1 MTARAAGLILA
12 ALVLSGTARADDPV
26 VLDSAAAAAQA
37 TAPGMTT
44 YRLKG
49 AALLRPIRIGDDG
62 THTYIE
68 WSADQPIPAVFAIDP
83 RGAEQIVDGYMR
95 GDLFTID
102 RVYPRLVFRID
113 KDKAEA
119 WRNEARGGGA

>member
-1 MTARAAGLILA
+1 MTARAMLALAVLALAGA
-12 ALVLSGTARADDPV
+12 ARADDPV
-26 VLDSAAAAAQA
+26 VLDAAAAAAQA
-37 TAPGMTT
+37 APPGMTT

-49 AALLRPIRIGDDG
+49 APQLRPIRIGDDG

-68 WSADQPIPAVFAIDP
+68 WSSDQPIPAVFALDP
-83 RGAEQIVDGYMR
+83 RGTEQIVDGYMR

-102 RVYPRLVFRID
+102 RVYSRLVFRID

-119 WRNEARGGGA
+119 WRNSGGGA